1 MKKMTNPSEF
11 ERNKPSE
18 TYKEIIEVKE
28 KYETLL
34 KETVIMEEADAI
46 KVEMA
51 NRFLKDLKKIFEKF
65 LSGE

>member
-1 MKKMTNPSEF
+1 MPNVSEF
-11 ERNKPSE
+11 ERSKPTE
-18 TYKEIIEVKE
+18 TYKAIISAKI

-34 KETVIMEEADAI
+34 KETVIMDEADAI

>member
-1 MKKMTNPSEF
+1 M
-11 ERNKPSE
+11 
-18 TYKEIIEVKE
+18 
-28 KYETLL
+28 
-34 KETVIMEEADAI
+34 TVIMDEADAI